1 MERETISL
9 TILFA
14 DIAGSTRFY
23 EMLGDRSAQRLVAE
37 SLSRL
42 SDVACRY
49 QGAVVKTIGDEL
61 MCTFQEAD
69 HAVIAAKAMQQT
81 LENMP
86 KIKNCD
92 VSRPNIYVG
101 IHTGPVIKKGND
113 IFGDA
118 VNLAA
123 RVVALAMPRQILITR
138 QTVKALTPPH
148 QSAVN
153 YVDEKTVKGK
163 SGQHKLYEYV
173 WEMEDVTLM
182 LNRSS
187 VSEVLPFSL
196 ELKYSGNIIKVD
208 RYRPSVTMGRQ
219 NHNDVVLNYERISR
233 SHARIEYRRGKFVLI
248 DNSSNGTYVHRQGEN
263 DTYINRE
270 EASLYG
276 TGVISLGRKAT
287 PGSPGAIHFAVRL
300 MKDPG

>member
-1 MERETISL
+1 MARETISL

-23 EMLGDRSAQRLVAE
+23 EMLGDRSAQRLVSE

-42 SDVACRY
+42 SDVAYRHR
-49 QGAVVKTIGDEL
+49 GTVVKTIGDEL
-61 MCTFQEAD
+61 MCTFQDAD
-69 HAVIAAKAMQQT
+69 HAVKAAKAMHQA

-86 KIKNCD
+86 GAENSD
-92 VSRPNIYVG
+92 VGRPNIYVG
-101 IHTGPVIKKGND
+101 IHTGPVIKGGND

-123 RVVALAMPRQILITR
+123 RVVALAKPRQILITR

-148 QSAVN
+148 QAAVN

-173 WEMEDVTLM
+173 WELEDVTLM
-182 LNRSS
+182 LDRSS
-187 VSEVLPFSL
+187 APEVLPFCL
-196 ELKYSGNIIKVD
+196 ELKYSDKKIKVD
-208 RYRPSVTMGRQ
+208 QSRPSITMGRQ
-219 NHNDVVLNYERISR
+219 NHNDLVLNYERISR
-233 SHARIEYRRGKFVLI
+233 SHARIEYRRGKFVLA
-248 DNSSNGTYVHRQGEN
+248 DNSSNGTYVHLQGEN

-270 EASLYG
+270 EALLYG
-276 TGVISLGRKAT
+276 TGVISLGRRAT

-300 MKDPG
+300 MKYPG